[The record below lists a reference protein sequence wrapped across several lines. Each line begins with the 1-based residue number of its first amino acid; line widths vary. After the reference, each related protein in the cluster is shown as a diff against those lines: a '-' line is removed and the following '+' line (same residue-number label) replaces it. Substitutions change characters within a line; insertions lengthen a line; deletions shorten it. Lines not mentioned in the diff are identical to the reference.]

1 MNTGRITLADGP
13 ALAGHRV
20 QLNAQQHLLVIDNAI
35 VPCTPTEYAL
45 LLHLLQHL
53 EESLPTATLLTV
65 LGQAPGDEAARPGV
79 QSAVKPSQRQGRQ
92 ARRVL
97 TQHMSRLRAK
107 LWPLGFDILCLTGYG
122 YLLHATP
129 PAPE

>member
-20 QLNAQQHLLVIDNAI
+20 QLNKQQHLLVIDNAI

-53 EESLPTATLLTV
+53 EESLPTATLLAV
-65 LGQAPGDEAARPGV
+65 LGQAPRDEAARP
-79 QSAVKPSQRQGRQ
+79 SAVKPSQRQVRQ